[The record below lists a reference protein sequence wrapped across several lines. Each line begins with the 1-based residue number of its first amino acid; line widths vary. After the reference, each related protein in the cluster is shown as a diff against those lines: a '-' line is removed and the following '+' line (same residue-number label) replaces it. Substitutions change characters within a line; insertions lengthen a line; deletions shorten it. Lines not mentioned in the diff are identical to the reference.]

1 MDQSDEYQPTA
12 ATAVAA
18 VGFIVGRS
26 VQLPLVEPGPP
37 EMRLVQPDP
46 EGFLCREL
54 RAALHRTAWTTTPR
68 SRGEGV
74 VVTRRAAL
82 LTLVG
87 IAAPSQPQATTQTC
101 TVPHTLLLGLGAGA
115 CSVREIKV
123 TYGSLTARIT
133 PQELM
138 EALGAKVE

>member
-1 MDQSDEYQPTA
+1 
-12 ATAVAA
+12 
-18 VGFIVGRS
+18 
-26 VQLPLVEPGPP
+26 
-37 EMRLVQPDP
+37 
-46 EGFLCREL
+46 
-54 RAALHRTAWTTTPR
+54 
-68 SRGEGV
+68 
-74 VVTRRAAL
+74 VTRRAAL

-101 TVPHTLLLGLGAGA
+101 TVPQTLLLGLGAGA

-138 EALGAKVE
+138 EALGGKVE